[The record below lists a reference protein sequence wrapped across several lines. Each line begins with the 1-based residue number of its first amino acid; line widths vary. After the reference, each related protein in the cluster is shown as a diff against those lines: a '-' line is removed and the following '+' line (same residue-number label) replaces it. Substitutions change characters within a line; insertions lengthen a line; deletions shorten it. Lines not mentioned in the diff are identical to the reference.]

1 MNLILWLI
9 FGAITGWV
17 ASLLMRTNTS
27 QGMLMDIVIGIL
39 GATIGGLIFNFFG
52 APGVTGFNLYS
63 ALVSVIGAIAL
74 IMVARLVQQAT

>member
-27 QGMLMDIVIGIL
+27 QGMLMDIVVGIL
-39 GATIGGLIFNFFG
+39 GASIGGLIFNFFG
-52 APGVTGFNLYS
+52 VPGVTGFNLYS
-63 ALVSVIGAIAL
+63 ALVSVVGAIAL
-74 IMVARLVQQAT
+74 IMIARLVQQAA